1 MSFIRKTF
9 LTLACVMCMGSV
21 SADPDISSDD
31 GEFSDYF
38 DGAMVVYVEKINP
51 SVDMSEKFHEHLLK
65 MYIKSKCKDAKQ
77 CHAMGEIVAN
87 QFAKSID
94 QEKEKDDV
102 QRVSQS
108 GD

>member
-1 MSFIRKTF
+1 MSFIRKTL
-9 LTLACVMCMGSV
+9 LTLACAFCIGSGNAETV
-21 SADPDISSDD
+21 DDSKNSS

-87 QFAKSID
+87 QFAKAVEM
-94 QEKEKDDV
+94 EKKDK
-102 QRVSQS
+102 
-108 GD
+108 